1 MDNHF
6 EVILERLK
14 QLTEQTGVVVWFE
27 IPDEVSGDPAM
38 VLISQS
44 NKIGMIQVK
53 YSDLLKLPQLVSY
66 KLTKPMYDKLIE
78 SEFNLDKLEIKTKPI
93 DTAKLLKWVAEV

>member
-27 IPDEVSGDPAM
+27 IPDEVSGDPSM

-44 NKIGMIQVK
+44 NRIGMIQVK

-78 SEFNLDKLEIKTKPI
+78 SEFNIDELEIKTKPI
-93 DTAKLLKWVAEV
+93 DTAKLLKWVSEV